1 MANRLPQQVRE
12 KIICIVY
19 RKADEFAYMECD
31 RVKNGQF
38 MDILVED
45 PDVGGVLRQYMQ
57 KNVYAPISRTRSL
70 IVTQKMR
77 RARRC
82 LQKLPSKP
90 YKRSMA
96 KT

>member
-45 PDVGGVLRQYMQ
+45 PDVGGVL
-57 KNVYAPISRTRSL
+57 YAKRTYTHL
-70 IVTQKMR
+70 YQGHD
-77 RARRC
+77 
-82 LQKLPSKP
+82 P
-90 YKRSMA
+90 
-96 KT
+96 